1 MAEPDRALFTDV
13 EFIDRPDLRLMAELV
28 EYWDRK
34 RAGRIGPRRAD
45 IDPTEIA
52 AHLAHIFMADVIE
65 GGADFRYRLIG
76 TRIVE
81 GLGRDNT
88 GKRLS
93 ELYRDQPRAL
103 AQLKA
108 VFRMQVERKAPLF
121 TRGRVFWLPEA
132 TYRRFTGASMP
143 LSDDGAT
150 VNIILAEMFV
160 EHGGRLDGDGGGRTG
175 EG

>member
-1 MAEPDRALFTDV
+1 MVEPEQSLFTDV
-13 EFIDRPDLRLMAELV
+13 EFIDKPDVRLIDDLIT
-28 EYWDRK
+28 YWDRK

-45 IDPTEIA
+45 IDPSEIVV
-52 AHLAHIFMADVIE
+52 HLPHIFMLDMLD
-65 GGADFRYRLIG
+65 GGQDFRYRLVG

-93 ELYRDQPRAL
+93 EVYRDRPQAL

-108 VFRMQVERKAPLF
+108 VFRLPVDRKVPIFA
-121 TRGRVFWLPEA
+121 RGHIFWLPEA
-132 TYRRFTGASMP
+132 QYRRFTGASMP

-150 VNIILAEMFV
+150 VNIVLAEMFV
-160 EHGGRLDGDGGGRTG
+160 EQGGRLG
-175 EG
+175 